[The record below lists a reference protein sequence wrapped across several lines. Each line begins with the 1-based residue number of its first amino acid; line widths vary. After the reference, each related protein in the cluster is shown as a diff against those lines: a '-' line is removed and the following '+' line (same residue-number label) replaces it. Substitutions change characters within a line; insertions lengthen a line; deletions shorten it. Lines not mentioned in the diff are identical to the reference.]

1 MKSKS
6 LVALTVL
13 LLSGTAFAKP
23 QEIAAVQV
31 RPQAHQAL
39 DFDCASSARPSAAD
53 VERLLSINDR
63 SQTAG
68 LRTQLMGAVGE
79 ACVAGVANI
88 VVQRAASGE
97 SVTWRPARGE
107 DASIALALN

>member
-6 LVALTVL
+6 LVALTLL
-13 LLSGTAFAKP
+13 LLSGTAFASP
-23 QEIAAVQV
+23 QEIAPVQV
-31 RPQAHQAL
+31 RPQAQHAL
-39 DFDCASSARPSAAD
+39 DFDCASAARPAPAD
-53 VERLLSINDR
+53 VERLLGINDR

-107 DASIALALN
+107 AASIALALK